1 LTNLQDTIDYNL
13 LRRSTYGNPK
23 YINFNNHRQITISS
37 ASDKPRTLDTETGCV
52 KACDNE
58 TVITQVFA
66 NNDDLTK
73 KNLDKTQNIDDGDKH
88 SIILIGDSHIRGCAD
103 KIKENLTKIFEVIG
117 FVNLGT
123 NNSILSN
130 NLNSSIQLTNKD
142 IVVFWGEL
150 VILKK
155 IPMLD

>member
-1 LTNLQDTIDYNL
+1 MIDYNL

-23 YINFNNHRQITISS
+23 CIHFNNHRQITISS
-37 ASDKPRTLDTETGCV
+37 ASDKPRTLDTGIGCV

-66 NNDDLTK
+66 NNDNLTK
-73 KNLDKTQNIDDGDKH
+73 TNFDKTQNIVDGDKH

-103 KIKENLTKIFEVIG
+103 KIKENLTKNFEVIG
-117 FVNLGT
+117 FVNPGT

-130 NLNSSIQLTNKD
+130 TVHHSTNQQGYSSIL
-142 IVVFWGEL
+142 GGH
-150 VILKK
+150 
-155 IPMLD
+155 